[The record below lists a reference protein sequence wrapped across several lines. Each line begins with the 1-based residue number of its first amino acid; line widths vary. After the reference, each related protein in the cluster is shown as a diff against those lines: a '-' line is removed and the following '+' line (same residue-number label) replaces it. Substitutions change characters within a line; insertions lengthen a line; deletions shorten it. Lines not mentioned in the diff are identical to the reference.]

1 MIVGGRRGR
10 QMEITLTPESEKIID
25 DFIASGLYQTVD
37 EVVIAAVT
45 LLMKQKEGD
54 GDGQ

>member
-1 MIVGGRRGR
+1 
-10 QMEITLTPESEKIID
+10 MEITLTPESEKIID